1 MIKYI
6 VCLILL
12 CSLLSCSSPEH
23 EAVQKEELVEY
34 AKLTPTDF
42 RERIAK
48 APIAYLPLGTIE
60 WHGEHL
66 PLGSDGLQAFEF
78 MKLLAKEAGGVVLPM
93 LFLGPDTLLI
103 KDEKELYGCDHWLSR
118 EGSKEYYPAQQLDGS
133 SYWVPDDVFKLILE
147 NSIKQLARAGFK
159 IIVAHGH
166 GPSTLAVHKYWQEW
180 EDKYDV
186 LIYSCWAWNVRG
198 EYDEESDQKAKE
210 GIGIMIDHAAR
221 NETSLMMYFYP
232 GLVRMEQLPSDT
244 SIWPKGVSGVDPR
257 LHANAELGKQ
267 AVDFHLQR
275 MKGILEEALNTIFR

>member
-1 MIKYI
+1 MFLF
-6 VCLILL
+6 CLLG
-12 CSLLSCSSPEH
+12 CSSPEH
-23 EAVQKEELVEY
+23 ESVQKEELVEY

-42 RERIAK
+42 RERIAQ

-66 PLGSDGLQAFEF
+66 PLGSDGLQSFEF

-103 KDEKELYGCDHWLSR
+103 KDEQELYGCDHWLSR
-118 EGSKEYYPAQQLDGS
+118 EGSKEYFPAQQLDGS
-133 SYWVPDDVFKLILE
+133 SYWVPNDVFKLILE

-166 GPSTLAVHKYWQEW
+166 GPSTLAVIKYWQEW
-180 EDKYDV
+180 EEKYDV
-186 LIYSCWAWNVRG
+186 MIYSCWAWNVRG

-232 GLVRMEQLPSDT
+232 ELVRMEHLPSDT
-244 SIWPKGVSGVDPR
+244 SIWPKGISGVDPR
-257 LHANAELGKQ
+257 LYASAELGQQ
-267 AVDFHLQR
+267 AIDYHLKR
-275 MKGILEEALNTIFR
+275 MKGILEEAIINIAR